1 MSVAPLRGGPARQA
15 ELLGAV
21 LDVLRETGYDRL
33 TIDAV
38 VARARASKQTVYRR
52 WPSKADLVVAA
63 FHNALTDV
71 PELQD
76 TGCLR
81 EDLLVLLDVLCRE
94 LADLSDIIAGL
105 LSEMRRNPELAA
117 AMRNGYFE
125 ARVRFIH
132 DLFDRARARGEVA
145 DDVDLELLR
154 QLAPAMIFFRVLLA
168 RQSVDRDLIRRL
180 VDHVVI
186 PLAAGTATGSP
197 GEVPGPV

>member
-1 MSVAPLRGGPARQA
+1 MSVASLRGGPAREA

-33 TIDAV
+33 TVDAV

-63 FHNALTDV
+63 FLNAMTDV

-81 EDLLVLLDVLCRE
+81 EDLLALLDVICRE
-94 LADLSDIIAGL
+94 LTDLSDIIAGL
-105 LSEMRRNPELAA
+105 LGEVRWNPELAA
-117 AMRNGYFE
+117 AMRTGYFD
-125 ARVRFIH
+125 ARARFAR

-145 DDVDLELLR
+145 EDVDLDLLR

-168 RQSVDRDLIRRL
+168 NEAVDRDLVRRL

-186 PLAAGTATGSP
+186 PLAGLNPRNSG
-197 GEVPGPV
+197 